1 MLTMPMD
8 ISQKYIFT
16 DRHTLHN
23 TESVDMLLHVTT
35 GKLICPDNNPAVHW
49 VAIRIHLH

>member
-1 MLTMPMD
+1 MD

-16 DRHTLHN
+16 DRYTLHN
-23 TESVDMLLHVTT
+23 TESVDMLLHVIT
-35 GKLICPDNNPAVHW
+35 GKLICADNNPVHW